1 MLRENFE
8 QHWKENGAV
17 ANRALELIGK
27 KLGLLIDRK
36 EIAHKKDDLDDL
48 SRAELARVYTREAQL
63 LLEDQA
69 RGGRR
74 GSVLIG
80 LHRER
85 AHHSPFLTY

>member
-8 QHWKENGAV
+8 RHWKANGAV

-48 SRAELARVYTREAQL
+48 SRVELARVYTREAQL
-63 LLEDQA
+63 LLEDHSK
-69 RGGRR
+69 RGEEDEDR
-74 GSVLIG
+74 S
-80 LHRER
+80 
-85 AHHSPFLTY
+85 